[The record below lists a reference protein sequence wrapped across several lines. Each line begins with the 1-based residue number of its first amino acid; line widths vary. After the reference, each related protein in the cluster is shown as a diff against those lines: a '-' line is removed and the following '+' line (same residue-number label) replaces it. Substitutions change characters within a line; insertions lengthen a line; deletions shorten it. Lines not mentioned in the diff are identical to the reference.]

1 MKYKNPDYL
10 ARQVRA
16 RRGAS
21 ALGKLAGWNLANYS
35 ELIPPALQEYGYDPT
50 ADVFVIPWSGR
61 ALAPIMAALR
71 EVRSTAVLVMPG
83 MTTIG
88 TPTYYFSV
96 IGWTKGEVCR
106 HDQLRLWSLD
116 ERSFWLSSD
125 FDGGSSHGCGY
136 ELASAPLHPAMSP
149 PWRDEHEH
157 GFGFG
162 CADILL
168 MKMDAL

>member
-83 MTTIG
+83 ITTIG
-88 TPTYYFSV
+88 TPTYLLL
-96 IGWTKGEVCR
+96 GDR
-106 HDQLRLWSLD
+106 LDQRRGLPA
-116 ERSFWLSSD
+116 RSASPLESRRAQL
-125 FDGGSSHGCGY
+125 
-136 ELASAPLHPAMSP
+136 LALV
-149 PWRDEHEH
+149 
-157 GFGFG
+157 G
-162 CADILL
+162 L
-168 MKMDAL
+168 